1 MDINAAFDTLQSTV
15 NAPIEAVL
23 RARERR
29 NLFRTAFEP
38 EDDVAEVFP
47 SGSFARGSQR
57 DPIHDVDMVIIY
69 HQASHPDWG
78 SPGPS
83 AGDALDHVQ
92 GRVRVLLGVTEGT
105 VAKEVRL
112 ATPRNHSVK
121 CFLDDPEDENAF
133 TVDAMPALR
142 QEDGTLLIPEKNS
155 TCWVPADPED
165 LIDRVAMRHAEWN
178 RFVGLVRIL
187 KRWADDRNTNIKS
200 LVIEV
205 LALDNLPEETRPKAL
220 ARFFTAAANA
230 VWQPVCDPAGLCG
243 EIQPDL
249 DRAAAAA
256 HFEQAAEEA
265 WRAVSAQDRDDTDEA
280 ACHWR
285 KVFGPIF
292 PEPEGGCGG
301 GNGKLAA
308 FGVIAATP
316 KRRPV
321 KNAPQG
327 AR

>member
-1 MDINAAFDTLQSTV
+1 MDISAAFDTLQSTV
-15 NAPIEAVL
+15 NAPMEAVL
-23 RARERR
+23 QARKRR

-38 EDDVAEVFP
+38 EDDVAQVFP

-57 DPIHDVDMVIIY
+57 DPIHDVDMVIVY
-69 HQASHPDWG
+69 LQASHPDWG
-78 SPGPS
+78 LPGTS

-92 GRVRVLLGVTEGT
+92 RRVRALLGATEGT

-121 CFLDDPEDENAF
+121 CFLDDPEEENAF

-142 QEDGTLLIPEKNS
+142 QNDGTLLIPEKNS
-155 TCWVPADPED
+155 NCWVAADPED
-165 LIDRVAMRHAEWN
+165 LIERIAKRHADWN

-187 KRWADDRNTNIKS
+187 KRWADDHDTNIKS

-205 LALDNLPEETRPKAL
+205 LTLRHLPEDTRPKAI
-220 ARFFTAAANA
+220 AGFFTAAANA
-230 VWQPVCDPAGLCG
+230 IWQPVCDPAGLCG

-249 DRAAAAA
+249 DRAATAAQ
-256 HFEQAAEEA
+256 FEEAAEEA
-265 WRAVSAQDRDDTDEA
+265 WRAVTAQDRDDTDEA
-280 ACHWR
+280 ACRWR

-301 GNGKLAA
+301 NGKVIAA
-308 FGVIAATP
+308 AGAIAATP
-316 KRRPV
+316 RRRPV
-321 KNAPQG
+321 RNAPQG
-327 AR
+327 GR

>member
-1 MDINAAFDTLQSTV
+1 MDINAAFDTLQSNI
-15 NAPIEAVL
+15 NAPMEAVE
-23 RARERR
+23 RARRRR

-38 EDDVAEVFP
+38 EEDVAEVFP

-57 DPIHDVDMVIIY
+57 DPIHDVDMVVAY
-69 HQASHPDWG
+69 HQASHLGWG
-78 SPGPS
+78 LPGTS

-92 GRVRVLLGVTEGT
+92 QRVRALLGATEGM

-142 QEDGTLLIPEKNS
+142 QDDGTLLIPEKNS

-165 LIDRVAMRHAEWN
+165 LIERVAKRHADWN
-178 RFVGLVRIL
+178 RFVGLVRVL
-187 KRWADDRNTNIKS
+187 KRWADDHDTYIKS

-205 LALDNLPEETRPKAL
+205 LALDHLPEDTRPKAI
-220 ARFFTAAANA
+220 AAFFTAAANA
-230 VWQPVCDPAGLCG
+230 IWLPVCDPAGLCG
-243 EIQPDL
+243 EIQSDL
-249 DRAAAAA
+249 DRTAAAAQ
-256 HFEQAAEEA
+256 FEQAAEEA
-265 WRAVSAQDRDDTDEA
+265 WRAVQAQDRGDTDEA
-280 ACHWR
+280 ACRWR

-301 GNGKLAA
+301 DGKVIAA
-308 FGVIAATP
+308 VGAIAATP
-316 KRRPV
+316 RRRPV
-321 KNAPQG
+321 RNAPQG
-327 AR
+327 GR

>member
-1 MDINAAFDTLQSTV
+1 MDIDAAFDTLQSTV
-15 NAPIEAVL
+15 NAPMKAVL

-38 EDDVAEVFP
+38 EGDVTEVFP

-57 DPIHDVDMVIIY
+57 DPIHDVDMVIVY
-69 HQASHPDWG
+69 DAASHPEWG
-78 SPGPS
+78 TPGDS

-92 GRVRVLLGVTEGT
+92 ARVRALLGVTEGT

-112 ATPRNHSVK
+112 AATRNHSVK

-142 QEDGTLLIPEKNS
+142 QDDGTLLIPEKNS

-165 LIDRVAMRHAEWN
+165 LIERVKKRHADWN
-178 RFVGLVRIL
+178 SFVGLVRIL
-187 KRWADDRNTNIKS
+187 KRWADDRDTNIKP

-205 LALDNLPEETRPKAL
+205 LALDHLPEDTRPKAL
-220 ARFFTAAANA
+220 ARYFTAAANA

-249 DRAAAAA
+249 DRAAATAQ
-256 HFEQAAEEA
+256 FEQASEEA
-265 WRAVSAQDRDDTDEA
+265 WRAVYAQDRDDTDEA

-292 PEPEGGCGG
+292 PEPKGGCGG
-301 GNGKLAA
+301 TNGKLAVA
-308 FGVIAATP
+308 SAIAATP

-327 AR
+327 GR